1 MPRVPSLVLVT
12 DRQATGDRDLIA
24 VVAAALDAGLPAVQL
39 REKDLPGGPLL
50 ALAERLRVL
59 TARTGALLLVND
71 RLDVAVA
78 AGADGVHLGGGSV
91 PVDVARQLLPAG
103 AVVGVSTHAPA
114 EAADTSADF
123 AVFGPVYATP
133 SKTAYGPPQGEARF
147 RAAAATARVPLLAIG
162 GVTAAQISA
171 LRAAGAAGV
180 AVIRTILAA
189 ENPARATRALLAALA

>member
-12 DRQATGDRDLIA
+12 DRQATGGRDLID

-50 ALAERLRVL
+50 ALAERLRAL

-71 RLDVAVA
+71 RLDVAA
-78 AGADGVHLGGGSV
+78 DADGVHLGGGSV

-189 ENPARATRALLAALA
+189 ENPARAARAMLAALA